1 MERKK
6 NLVYLSA
13 FVFSILLFLFMSF
26 LAHEN
31 TLENINETVNGSYSS
46 VSNLNQME
54 SLFYS
59 QTLMI
64 PQHISGVDAISL
76 TSFQS
81 YTQTFLKLYQVEYEK
96 ADTIEEINYIFDV
109 HSQYNNYIDMFTQL
123 QNYNVYDSKGRE
135 DAYLYY
141 KLTMTPQITA
151 VFSSINTYKE
161 YMEKTASE
169 EREEMMKKNRNN
181 VIALI
186 AIFLILSITMFI
198 TSNALINRHI
208 KPMQNLLEEQKKFD
222 KTKSDFISTISHEFK
237 TPLTSIIMGA
247 DLLLNP
253 SVGEINDDQRELIS
267 TIKEDSFSLTNLV
280 NNLLQMSKYDSSE
293 VTYSFG
299 NADISSIIEQSMSQF
314 RHMAQKMNI
323 DFIYEAQDPLP
334 MINADSEK
342 IMWVMNNL
350 LSNAFK
356 YSDSGDLIKIR
367 AYQNIDDHIIV
378 QVSDQGPGIPPK
390 YFESIFERYFQVN
403 ESDIELGGTGMGL
416 ALSKEII
423 TAHGGDIWCTNNT
436 PRGSVFSFTVP
447 VLNTMPLD
455 IKR

>member
-208 KPMQNLLEEQKKFD
+208 KPMQNLLEEQKFD

>member
-356 YSDSGDLIKIR
+356 YSDSGDQIKIR

>member
-1 MERKK
+1 
-6 NLVYLSA
+6 
-13 FVFSILLFLFMSF
+13 
-26 LAHEN
+26 
-31 TLENINETVNGSYSS
+31 
-46 VSNLNQME
+46 
-54 SLFYS
+54 
-59 QTLMI
+59 
-64 PQHISGVDAISL
+64 
-76 TSFQS
+76 
-81 YTQTFLKLYQVEYEK
+81 
-96 ADTIEEINYIFDV
+96 
-109 HSQYNNYIDMFTQL
+109 
-123 QNYNVYDSKGRE
+123 
-135 DAYLYY
+135 
-141 KLTMTPQITA
+141 
-151 VFSSINTYKE
+151 
-161 YMEKTASE
+161 
-169 EREEMMKKNRNN
+169 
-181 VIALI
+181 
-186 AIFLILSITMFI
+186 
-198 TSNALINRHI
+198 
-208 KPMQNLLEEQKKFD
+208 
-222 KTKSDFISTISHEFK
+222 
-237 TPLTSIIMGA
+237 
-247 DLLLNP
+247 
-253 SVGEINDDQRELIS
+253 
-267 TIKEDSFSLTNLV
+267 
-280 NNLLQMSKYDSSE
+280 MSKYDSSE

-356 YSDSGDLIKIR
+356 YSDSGDQIKIR